1 MATEREFIEYVAD
14 QAASAGS
21 MSFRRMFGEYA
32 LYCEGK
38 VVALVC
44 DNQVFVKPT
53 APGAAWVGT
62 VTEGFPYPGAKPW
75 MLIADELDER
85 DWFARLIR
93 LTADAL
99 ATALFVLGPDEGLP
113 LLAERFSGVE
123 ALFLVR
129 NGEGSFGE
137 VASPGFAAAVAYA
150 EP

>member
-1 MATEREFIEYVAD
+1 MGTERAFVEYVAD

-21 MSFRRMFGEYA
+21 MSFRKMFGEYA

-53 APGAAWVGT
+53 GPGVAWVGA

-75 MLIADELDER
+75 LLIGEALDDRE
-85 DWFARLIR
+85 WFARLIR

-99 ATALFVLGPDEGLP
+99 PLPKPRKPKKLTAG
-113 LLAERFSGVE
+113 
-123 ALFLVR
+123 
-129 NGEGSFGE
+129 
-137 VASPGFAAAVAYA
+137 
-150 EP
+150 